1 MESGK
6 KATRG
11 IATNSGESVSNHSLL
26 QPFFGLLSHAGVVVQ
41 PLRRFLLVSL
51 PPLATFIATVLL
63 VLQPLADRH
72 GGLFKRAET
81 IIKLD

>member
-6 KATRG
+6 KANRG
-11 IATNSGESVSNHSLL
+11 IATNSGESISNHSLL
-26 QPFFGLLSHAGVVVQ
+26 QPFFGLLSPAEVVVQ
-41 PLRRFLLVSL
+41 PLRRFFVSL
-51 PPLATFIATVLL
+51 APLAAFIATVLL

-81 IIKLD
+81 IVLP